1 MKGKTGGIFI
11 IIIGVVCIL
20 FSSYIKSRVND
31 AEAGFEKS
39 KSLFSPFKSNPAA
52 GSVGEMIEGKVEEKV
67 AAYQRIAHWL
77 MIGGVIL
84 VVAGFGYMA
93 FCRKR

>member
-1 MKGKTGGIFI
+1 MKGKTGGII
-11 IIIGVVCIL
+11 IVVIGVVCIL
-20 FSSYIKSRVND
+20 LSSYIKSKVND

-39 KSLFSPFKSNPAA
+39 KSLFSPFKKNPAA

-67 AAYQRIAHWL
+67 AEYQRIAHWF
-77 MIGGVIL
+77 MIGGIIL
-84 VVAGFGYMA
+84 VIAGFGYIV